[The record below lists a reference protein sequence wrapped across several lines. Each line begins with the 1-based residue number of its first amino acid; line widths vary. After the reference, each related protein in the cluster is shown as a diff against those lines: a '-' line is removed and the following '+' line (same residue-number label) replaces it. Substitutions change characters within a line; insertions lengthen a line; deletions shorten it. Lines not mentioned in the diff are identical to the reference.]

1 MNSEELRAIGR
12 LGGGLLLI
20 GVGVLVYVILD
31 SPPLGLVVGVGNICA
46 GIAAIIY
53 GFNFL
58 FRPSRFKVVGAI
70 FVLLAVTL
78 VSVAVVL
85 ILVQAYRESGPP

>member
-1 MNSEELRAIGR
+1 
-12 LGGGLLLI
+12 
-20 GVGVLVYVILD
+20 LD

-58 FRPSRFKVVGAI
+58 FRPSEPGPAEEKRWDRFKVVGAI